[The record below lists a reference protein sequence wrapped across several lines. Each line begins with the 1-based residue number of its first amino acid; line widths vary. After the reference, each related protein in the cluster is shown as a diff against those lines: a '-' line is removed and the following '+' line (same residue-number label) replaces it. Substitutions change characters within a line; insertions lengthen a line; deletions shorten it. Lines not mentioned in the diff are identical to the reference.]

1 MIYLRA
7 LGSYSVAASQINLY
21 RAEQRKKPRKVTKNK
36 ENELRRNYAKPKALR
51 RRENSLLVMYNGVC
65 LHTNGRL

>member
-21 RAEQRKKPRKVTKNK
+21 RAEQRKKQKSDEKQRKRVAP
-36 ENELRRNYAKPKALR
+36 ELHEA
-51 RRENSLLVMYNGVC
+51 EGVAA
-65 LHTNGRL
+65 T